1 MSAEK
6 TARSGI
12 KWPVCTLLLVV
23 GLGALGYF
31 GYSKFVEERAAI
43 TAAPAAPEQNAPAQI
58 TPGQISPAPV
68 PGGAPAVEGAYR
80 GALPFY
86 FLIGFA
92 VLMAGILGTIL
103 YLWWS
108 LKDWEG
114 GKKYGEEEQ
123 EQDNATP
130 R

>member
-12 KWPVCTLLLVV
+12 KWPVCTLLLVI

-31 GYSKFVEERAAI
+31 GYSKFAEERASI
-43 TAAPAAPEQNAPAQI
+43 PAAPASSAPAQI
-58 TPGQISPAPV
+58 SPAQV
-68 PGGAPAVEGAYR
+68 APAPGARGPSAGEQAYR

-86 FLIGFA
+86 FLIAFA
-92 VLMAGILGTIL
+92 GVMAAILGTIL

-114 GKKYGEEEQ
+114 GKKYGEEESA
-123 EQDNATP
+123 EKE
-130 R
+130 

>member
-1 MSAEK
+1 MSTEK

-12 KWPVCTLLLVV
+12 KWPVCTMLLVI

-31 GYSKFVEERAAI
+31 SYSKFLEERAAG
-43 TAAPAAPEQNAPAQI
+43 PAAQAPAQI
-58 TPGQISPAPV
+58 SPGQITPAPGAV
-68 PGGAPAVEGAYR
+68 GPSAGGPPAGEPAYR
-80 GALPFY
+80 TVIPFY

-92 VLMAGILGTIL
+92 VLMTAILGTIL

-114 GKKYGEEEQ
+114 GKKYGDEEPAGE
-123 EQDNATP
+123 D
-130 R
+130 